1 MNSQSGKKIK
11 DKFGRMKKKLHSK
24 KNKNNTVFNSIP
36 GDQATPVS
44 MPYSPCERNSTAPI
58 PKRPERP
65 KEAFIK
71 YPHAIVK
78 YQFQA
83 QLPDEITAA
92 KHEMLV
98 LLKRVD
104 PNWYYA
110 CTPDQERVGFIPV
123 NFLDVRIDV
132 PTRLNTTEPVVPP
145 SFSNPPPATIMQEDP
160 YKKVIDSCIY
170 DIPKARPPTPTNIRN
185 EDEVSTSSQ
194 VSPIPGGALLL
205 VVQEFTGENSGDL
218 SALSNEVIQWVEPG
232 AKRGETPP
240 EDWINCAK
248 LNGVRGEFPG
258 NLVRPLS
265 DDKEIKT
272 YLKNI
277 PQAEAIKDYEGVP
290 GQCIAL
296 EKGEVI
302 YLSGEDATF
311 CYGRSASGKQGKVPK
326 TVCKVTVP
334 LH

>member
-1 MNSQSGKKIK
+1 
-11 DKFGRMKKKLHSK
+11 
-24 KNKNNTVFNSIP
+24 
-36 GDQATPVS
+36 
-44 MPYSPCERNSTAPI
+44 
-58 PKRPERP
+58 
-65 KEAFIK
+65 
-71 YPHAIVK
+71 
-78 YQFQA
+78 
-83 QLPDEITAA
+83 
-92 KHEMLV
+92 MLV

-104 PNWYYA
+104 QNWYCA

-160 YKKVIDSCIY
+160 YKKVID
-170 DIPKARPPTPTNIRN
+170 
-185 EDEVSTSSQ
+185 

>member
-1 MNSQSGKKIK
+1 
-11 DKFGRMKKKLHSK
+11 
-24 KNKNNTVFNSIP
+24 
-36 GDQATPVS
+36 
-44 MPYSPCERNSTAPI
+44 
-58 PKRPERP
+58 
-65 KEAFIK
+65 
-71 YPHAIVK
+71 
-78 YQFQA
+78 
-83 QLPDEITAA
+83 
-92 KHEMLV
+92 MLV

-110 CTPDQERVGFIPV
+110 CTPDQERTGFIPV

-170 DIPKARPPTPTNIRN
+170 DIPKARPPTPTNTRN

-194 VSPIPGGALLL
+194 
-205 VVQEFTGENSGDL
+205 
-218 SALSNEVIQWVEPG
+218 SNEVIQWVEPG